1 MDITTLFKACV
12 KTVRMRNKAFGTDLY
27 PANDS
32 FDKNRILRNTNN
44 EFLVRAKDV
53 LGQISRLQEFLK
65 EHRKAYLNFGGHLS
79 DLPSMTDIER
89 DKIDTGAQRIM
100 KTCSNLILDFK
111 RKSAMQDGPPQLLE
125 HQDAALQLIE
135 DFLKDVCKNY
145 SEMKAIRIKRTLET
159 QKMSKLSCAEIPIT
173 PGSTNNVRSPSS
185 ESISTIDDSR
195 ESTSE
200 IASPSTA
207 TKRSSIYLSDSGSD
221 LNLQDDQ
228 LSAEELQIFENENE
242 QLYNDLNSLNEE
254 VRQIESKVVKIA
266 ELQEIFTEKV
276 LEQERDIE
284 RIGTTLV
291 GTTENLKDANTHIRK
306 AIESSASLRFYVLF
320 FLLVL
325 SFTLLF
331 LDWYNP

>member
-32 FDKNRILRNTNN
+32 FDKNRILRTTNN

-79 DLPSMTDIER
+79 DLPSMTDLER

-135 DFLKDVCKNY
+135 DFLKDVCKKY

-159 QKMSKLSCAEIPIT
+159 QKMSKLSSAEVPIT
-173 PGSTNNVRSPSS
+173 PASPNIIRRPSA
-185 ESISTIDDSR
+185 ESINTVDDTRELSNEITSSSSST
-195 ESTSE
+195 
-200 IASPSTA
+200 

-221 LNLQDDQ
+221 PNLQDDQ

-254 VRQIESKVVKIA
+254 
-266 ELQEIFTEKV
+266 
-276 LEQERDIE
+276 
-284 RIGTTLV
+284 
-291 GTTENLKDANTHIRK
+291 
-306 AIESSASLRFYVLF
+306 
-320 FLLVL
+320 
-325 SFTLLF
+325 
-331 LDWYNP
+331 